1 MRILF
6 VGHSFLSAENQT
18 KFVTMKQLD
27 PEMDLQLVVPT
38 KMQERFGPRTYEIH
52 PALDAEEVVALKAW
66 PSNWHMT
73 YVHSPRRMAAVLRAF
88 QPDVVHIVEEPQ
100 AWITVETIAL
110 QRRFA
115 PNAAMTLFTWDNLL
129 RRRRFPLN
137 VLKCRLRAYSLRR
150 TATVVCGNAR
160 AAELLRAEG
169 RFRGSIEIIP
179 QFGLDAAT
187 HHPGCEPELRRQLGL
202 DGSVVIGYAGR
213 LVPEK
218 GLRVLIDALGRLKS
232 HPWKLLLVG
241 AGPLESE
248 IRQRWMVEFPGRI
261 ALVPLVPSEEVPRY
275 LRCADIFVLPSQS
288 TPTWQEQFGLSLTQG
303 MMLGLPCIGST
314 SGAIPEVLGPGGE
327 IFEEKS
333 AEELAG
339 KLEGLLNQP
348 ARREHLGI
356 LGREFA
362 LRNYAMEAIA
372 GRYLAAFAR
381 ARSCG
386 PATNEVSG
394 EPLELISP

>member
-27 PEMDLQLVVPT
+27 PELDLQLVVPT

-169 RFRGSIEIIP
+169 RFRGSIEDITQIGIDKTE
-179 QFGLDAAT
+179 QE
-187 HHPGCEPELRRQLGL
+187 PG
-202 DGSVVIGYAGR
+202 
-213 LVPEK
+213 
-218 GLRVLIDALGRLKS
+218 
-232 HPWKLLLVG
+232 
-241 AGPLESE
+241 
-248 IRQRWMVEFPGRI
+248 
-261 ALVPLVPSEEVPRY
+261 
-275 LRCADIFVLPSQS
+275 
-288 TPTWQEQFGLSLTQG
+288 
-303 MMLGLPCIGST
+303 
-314 SGAIPEVLGPGGE
+314 
-327 IFEEKS
+327 
-333 AEELAG
+333 
-339 KLEGLLNQP
+339 
-348 ARREHLGI
+348 
-356 LGREFA
+356 
-362 LRNYAMEAIA
+362 
-372 GRYLAAFAR
+372 
-381 ARSCG
+381 
-386 PATNEVSG
+386 
-394 EPLELISP
+394 

>member
-129 RRRRFPLN
+129 RRRRFPAPT
-137 VLKCRLRAYSLRR
+137 RLGGLR
-150 TATVVCGNAR
+150 
-160 AAELLRAEG
+160 LLY
-169 RFRGSIEIIP
+169 
-179 QFGLDAAT
+179 AAT
-187 HHPGCEPELRRQLGL
+187 RARLNYCEPR
-202 DGSVVIGYAGR
+202 
-213 LVPEK
+213 
-218 GLRVLIDALGRLKS
+218 
-232 HPWKLLLVG
+232 G
-241 AGPLESE
+241 ASE
-248 IRQRWMVEFPGRI
+248 
-261 ALVPLVPSEEVPRY
+261 VPSR
-275 LRCADIFVLPSQS
+275 SS
-288 TPTWQEQFGLSLTQG
+288 LS
-303 MMLGLPCIGST
+303 S
-314 SGAIPEVLGPGGE
+314 V
-327 IFEEKS
+327 
-333 AEELAG
+333 
-339 KLEGLLNQP
+339 
-348 ARREHLGI
+348 
-356 LGREFA
+356 
-362 LRNYAMEAIA
+362 
-372 GRYLAAFAR
+372 
-381 ARSCG
+381 
-386 PATNEVSG
+386 
-394 EPLELISP
+394 